1 MSGLLRGKLPF
12 LYRSV
17 QSDLRNIFSI
27 QLSFIQVLFIKSSS
41 TKLLFTKL
49 VGQVTCRQ
57 LLRAVE
63 EFSTS

>member
-1 MSGLLRGKLPF
+1 MGGLRNIGANMSGLLRGKLPF

-17 QSDLRNIFSI
+17 QSDLSNIFSI

-49 VGQVTCRQ
+49 AGVH
-57 LLRAVE
+57 
-63 EFSTS
+63 